1 MLILWSISEV
11 SNLAFKTGLIVLL
24 LALSHCGYSLRG
36 SDPLATT
43 IQSLQL
49 NVEQPNSEF
58 SRLLQ
63 RSLQSAGVAI
73 ELVERDF
80 SETSPVLMVSDE
92 QVISRPVTINARS
105 RAAQYELRMSITIA
119 VGNTTGYLIEPEP
132 LIVQRIYFED
142 IENISGN
149 REEVE
154 IISAE
159 MRRELVLQLMRRLES
174 LEI

>member
-1 MLILWSISEV
+1 M
-11 SNLAFKTGLIVLL
+11 
-24 LALSHCGYSLRG
+24 LALSSCGYSLRG
-36 SDPLATT
+36 SYSLTAN
-43 IQSLQL
+43 IQSIQL
-49 NVEQPNSEF
+49 NVEESNSEF

-63 RSLQSAGVAI
+63 RSLESAGVSVN
-73 ELVERDF
+73 LVESEF
-80 SETSPVLMVSDE
+80 SESSTVLMVSNE
-92 QVISRPVTINARS
+92 QVVSRPVSINARS

-119 VGNTTGYLIEPEP
+119 IGNSAGYLIEPES

-154 IISAE
+154 IISTE

>member
-1 MLILWSISEV
+1 VNFLLNSSC
-11 SNLAFKTGLIVLL
+11 LLGLL
-24 LALSHCGYSLRG
+24 LALTSCGYSLRG
-36 SDPLATT
+36 SDSLAANF
-43 IQSLQL
+43 QSIQL
-49 NVEQPNSEF
+49 NVEQSNGEF
-58 SRLLQ
+58 SRLLL
-63 RSLQSAGVAI
+63 RSLQSAGVDV
-73 ELVERDF
+73 ELVNSEF
-80 SETSPVLMVSDE
+80 SDSSPVLMVSNE
-92 QVISRPVTINARS
+92 QLVSRPVSINARS
-105 RAAQYELRMSITIA
+105 RAAQYELRLSVTIA
-119 VGNTTGYLIEPEP
+119 MGNESTGYLIEPEP

>member
-1 MLILWSISEV
+1 MASPTPKAFYILIM
-11 SNLAFKTGLIVLL
+11 
-24 LALSHCGYSLRG
+24 LALSSCGYSLRG
-36 SDPLATT
+36 SDSLTAN
-43 IQSLQL
+43 IQSIQL
-49 NVEQPNSEF
+49 NVEESNSEF

-63 RSLQSAGVAI
+63 RSLESAGVSVN
-73 ELVERDF
+73 LVESEF
-80 SETSPVLMVSDE
+80 SESSPVLMVSNE
-92 QVISRPVTINARS
+92 QVVSRPVSINARS

-119 VGNTTGYLIEPEP
+119 IGNSAGYLIEPES

-154 IISAE
+154 IISTE
-159 MRRELVLQLMRRLES
+159 MRRELVLQLMHRLES

>member
-1 MLILWSISEV
+1 MISFPLRTFFILS
-11 SNLAFKTGLIVLL
+11 L
-24 LALSHCGYSLRG
+24 LALNSCGYSLRG
-36 SDPLATT
+36 SDSLTAN

-49 NVEQPNSEF
+49 IMEESNSEF

-63 RSLQSAGVAI
+63 RSLESAGVSVSLD
-73 ELVERDF
+73 ESEF
-80 SETSPVLMVSDE
+80 SDSAPVLRVSDE
-92 QVISRPVTINARS
+92 QVISRPVSINARS
-105 RAAQYELRMSITIA
+105 RAAQYELRMSITVA
-119 VGNTTGYLIEPEP
+119 MGNTAGYFIEPES
-132 LIVQRIYFED
+132 LIVQRVYFED

-154 IISAE
+154 IISTE

>member
-1 MLILWSISEV
+1 MASPTPKAFYILIM
-11 SNLAFKTGLIVLL
+11 
-24 LALSHCGYSLRG
+24 LALSSCGYSLRG
-36 SDPLATT
+36 SDSLTAN
-43 IQSLQL
+43 IQSIQL
-49 NVEQPNSEF
+49 NVEESNSEF

-63 RSLQSAGVAI
+63 RSLESAGVSVN
-73 ELVERDF
+73 LVESEF
-80 SETSPVLMVSDE
+80 SESSPVLMVSNE
-92 QVISRPVTINARS
+92 QVVSRPVSINARS

-119 VGNTTGYLIEPEP
+119 IGNSAGYLIEPES

-154 IISAE
+154 IISTE

>member
-1 MLILWSISEV
+1 MASPTLKAFYILIM
-11 SNLAFKTGLIVLL
+11 
-24 LALSHCGYSLRG
+24 LALSSCGYSLRG
-36 SDPLATT
+36 SYSLTAN
-43 IQSLQL
+43 IQSIQL
-49 NVEQPNSEF
+49 NVEESNSEF

-63 RSLQSAGVAI
+63 RSLESAGVSVN
-73 ELVERDF
+73 LVESEF
-80 SETSPVLMVSDE
+80 SESSPVLMVSNE
-92 QVISRPVTINARS
+92 QVVSRPVSINARS

-119 VGNTTGYLIEPEP
+119 IGNSAGYLIEPES

-154 IISAE
+154 IISTE